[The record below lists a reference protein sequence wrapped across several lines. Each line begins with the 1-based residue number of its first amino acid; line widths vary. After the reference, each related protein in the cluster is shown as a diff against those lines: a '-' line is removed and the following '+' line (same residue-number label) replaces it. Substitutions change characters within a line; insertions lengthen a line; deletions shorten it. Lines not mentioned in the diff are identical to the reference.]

1 MNYVKDTKTLDTPNG
16 YTDSMSAKS
25 SLSTA
30 QAHRLLDQIK
40 EGLSTPAHIIN
51 QALKKTGDLNFT

>member
-1 MNYVKDTKTLDTPNG
+1 MTYAKDTKTLDTPDG

-30 QAHRLLDQIK
+30 QAHKLLDKIK
-40 EGLSTPAHIIN
+40 EKNT
-51 QALKKTGDLNFT
+51 